1 MSIFKF
7 AWRNIWRNKRRTL
20 ATVSAMTLA
29 LTVMILYSGLISGY
43 LKGMERNILDLEI
56 GNVQIHAG
64 DYLENPSIYTRI
76 ENPEQALKTLDGM
89 GFKACA
95 RLLASGLAAA
105 GDSSAGVTMR
115 GIDPAR
121 DREVSFV
128 DKQVAVGTWL
138 DESDPSGVVIGRKLA
153 RNLAVKPGGEI
164 VILTQGADG
173 SMANEIYKVRG
184 VLGGVNEAVDR
195 SGLFMLAGAF
205 RDLMVVPEGVHQI
218 ILRKPETMSLN
229 NASTMV
235 SEQLPNL
242 DVKTWKELLPT
253 LATMLES
260 TTGMIY
266 VMFMIIYIAIGIL
279 ILNAMLMAVFERIRE
294 FGVLKAIGMGPF
306 KVFKLILTE
315 SIMQTTLALVTGVTL
330 SIPGNWYLSK
340 HGLNLTSLTG
350 DVSVAGINFLSIMR
364 SSVSMNTYVGP
375 IITMICI
382 VSISVF
388 YPAFKAAV
396 IKPVAA
402 IYHR

>member
-7 AWRNIWRNKRRTL
+7 AWRNIWRNRRRTL

-29 LTVMILYSGLISGY
+29 LTVMILYSGLVSGY
-43 LKGMERNILDLEI
+43 LLGMERNILDLEI
-56 GNVQIHAG
+56 GDIQIHAG
-64 DYLENPSIYTRI
+64 DYLENPSIYARI
-76 ENPEQALKTLDGM
+76 EKPEEALNALDTM
-89 GFKACA
+89 GFKASA

-138 DESDPSGVVIGRKLA
+138 DKADPSGVVIGRQLA
-153 RNLAVKPGGEI
+153 RNLDVKPGDEI

-173 SMANEIYKVRG
+173 SMANEIYKLRG
-184 VLGGVNEAVDR
+184 VLGSVNEAVDR
-195 SGLFMLAGAF
+195 SGMFMLTETF
-205 RDLMVVPEGVHQI
+205 RELMVVPEGVHQVV
-218 ILRKPETMSLN
+218 LRKPETMSLD
-229 NASTMV
+229 NASKMV
-235 SEQLPNL
+235 SKQLGTL

-260 TTGMIY
+260 TSGMIY
-266 VMFMIIYIAIGIL
+266 IMFMIIYIAIGIL

-294 FGVLKAIGMGPF
+294 FGVLKAIGMGPG
-306 KVFKLILTE
+306 KVLRLVLAE
-315 SIMQTTLALVTGVTL
+315 SIMQTTLAIVAGVTL
-330 SIPGNWYLSK
+330 SIPGNWYLVK
-340 HGLNLTSLTG
+340 YGINLTSLTG
-350 DVSVAGINFLSIMR
+350 DVSVAGINFLSIMK
-364 SSVSMNTYVGP
+364 SSVSANTYVGP
-375 IITMICI
+375 IITMLFI
-382 VSISVF
+382 VSISVL
-388 YPAFKAAV
+388 YPAVKAAV